1 MNINTYAYSYVY
13 SYTYVYTYCSSN
25 DFLRIVKNFLIKEY
39 GAKKILY
46 ATVHMDEKTQHM
58 HLKIIKLHYTP
69 FLSF

>member
-1 MNINTYAYSYVY
+1 MFIKRFFEDSKE
-13 SYTYVYTYCSSN
+13 
-25 DFLRIVKNFLIKEY
+25 LLIKEY